1 MMACY
6 AFYSVHLTGRII
18 TSFASY
24 FTDLFDHQSQSA
36 CFTECIA

>member
-1 MMACY
+1 VV
-6 AFYSVHLTGRII
+6 S